1 MDMFGMIYSTNT
13 VGEHP
18 TETKWNAS
26 GYNGVCFIL
35 KSSNFAK
42 INIYPDKPAMPQDL
56 NDKVLKPNGL
66 V

>member
-1 MDMFGMIYSTNT
+1 MGMFGMIYSTNT

-26 GYNGVCFIL
+26 GNNGVFRIL
-35 KSSNFAK
+35 KSSSFHE
-42 INIYPDKPAMPQDL
+42 IYICPDKTGLHQDL
-56 NDKVLKPNGL
+56 NDTVLKANGL